1 LLEYLDRLRGVLGF
15 LVLLITFGAA
25 LLAWLPTPTFG
36 LWIAHF
42 IAVELGRWWFFCGIA
57 AALAIRRPRWRIA
70 ALLVGVVVAIPG
82 ERTRYYVSAYPAESP
97 AQEALAAVT
106 VESDVELGPTVSA
119 DLFHPEGATAEKRPL
134 VVVVHGGSWRSGDK
148 GEVPHVSRALAAAGA
163 RVADLRYRLAPEH
176 PHPAAL
182 ADVKCAIGRL
192 RARADV
198 DDERVFLLGRSA
210 GAHLALLASLTAG
223 LPELPPACPVVD
235 RPVAG
240 VAGLYPTTDL
250 VFGDAA
256 PPSPDPIDNRLAIR
270 DFLGFSAREE
280 PVRAAAASPVKY
292 ADRVAGL
299 RVLLIHGEAD
309 HLVPAAH
316 SERLAAALRSAGY
329 PPELHLV
336 PGADHAFD
344 HHPGGPADAF
354 ATGRI
359 LALVFGATPAG
370 PP

>member
-1 LLEYLDRLRGVLGF
+1 MREYLDRLRGVLGF
-15 LVLLITFGAA
+15 LVLLITVGTA
-25 LLAWLPTPTFG
+25 LLAWLPTPTFS

-42 IAVELGRWWFFCGIA
+42 IAVELGRGLFFCGVA
-57 AALAIRRPRWRIA
+57 AALAVRRPRWRIV
-70 ALLVGVVVAIPG
+70 ALLAGVAVAIPG
-82 ERTRYYVSAYPAESP
+82 ERTRLYVSAHPAESP
-97 AQEALAAVT
+97 PPEALAGVT
-106 VESDVELGPTVSA
+106 VASDVELSPTVSA
-119 DLFHPEGATAEKRPL
+119 DLYHPAGASDAKRPL
-134 VVVVHGGSWRSGDK
+134 VVVVHGGSWRAGDK

-163 RVADLRYRLAPEH
+163 RVADLRYRLAPDH

-198 DDERVFLLGRSA
+198 DDDRVFLLGRSA
-210 GAHLALLASLTAG
+210 GGHLALLAALTAG

-256 PPSPDPIDNRLAIR
+256 PPSPDPIDNRGALR
-270 DFLGFSAREE
+270 DFLGFSPGEDA
-280 PVRAAAASPVKY
+280 VRAAAASPVKY
-292 ADRVAGL
+292 ADRAAGL

-309 HLVPAAH
+309 RLVPAAH
-316 SERLAAALRSAGY
+316 SERLAAALRSAGH